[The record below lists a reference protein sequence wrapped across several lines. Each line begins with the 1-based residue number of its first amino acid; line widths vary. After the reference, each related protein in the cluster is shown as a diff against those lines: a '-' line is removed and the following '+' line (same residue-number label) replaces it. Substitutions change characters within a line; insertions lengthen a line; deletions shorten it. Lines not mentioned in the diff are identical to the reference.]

1 MLVSTRDKTAAPQAF
16 EHHRL
21 TQIFYIEG
29 REGNP
34 GLTIEVG
41 MRRRLRRARTTPIE
55 KIFELSKQG
64 QPGSWARIIVDHSMD
79 RHITMSR
86 PTQST
91 TTTQTSDSSLP
102 SEVFAI
108 PEILEMILLDS
119 VTPALQLFAL
129 QRVDKPF
136 QGTIAGSRKLQ
147 RKMCLEPSE
156 DRKADTVW
164 RHLGFQSHKQG
175 KRTLTRV
182 KLPVILNVYKSSKV
196 YALDVGLP
204 EKNMTAANG
213 FALLEEEKLEG
224 LWKNMRIGGEE
235 GENDSK
241 LIATRE
247 WAKGTVPQLEGKDG
261 EKWVELRVWADKKVV
276 SSFWPRN
283 TTLGEMLEEV
293 KQGLSLITVLSGRSE
308 SKFMKCPSTAG
319 VASDVG
325 EINVW
330 PYACHA

>member
-1 MLVSTRDKTAAPQAF
+1 MAAF
-16 EHHRL
+16 
-21 TQIFYIEG
+21 
-29 REGNP
+29 
-34 GLTIEVG
+34 
-41 MRRRLRRARTTPIE
+41 
-55 KIFELSKQG
+55 
-64 QPGSWARIIVDHSMD
+64 
-79 RHITMSR
+79 
-86 PTQST
+86 
-91 TTTQTSDSSLP
+91 
-102 SEVFAI
+102 
-108 PEILEMILLDS
+108 
-119 VTPALQLFAL
+119 
-129 QRVDKPF
+129 
-136 QGTIAGSRKLQ
+136 
-147 RKMCLEPSE
+147 
-156 DRKADTVW
+156 
-164 RHLGFQSHKQG
+164 
-175 KRTLTRV
+175 
-182 KLPVILNVYKSSKV
+182 NVYKSSKV